1 MWVDGLSDALQV
13 VRRLSETSEPT
24 DDAGIGR
31 SGNTQFRVE
40 PDGSVRLHPGETDWG
55 RWIRMGADLRYY
67 ETIAST
73 NDRVRELAEV
83 GSDSGTIVMAE
94 EQSTG
99 RGRHGRFWHSPPGG
113 GLYFSTLLRPAMPAE
128 YLGWIP
134 LAGALALVR
143 AARPLGSQLA
153 IKWPNDVECRGRKIA
168 GFLAEAVHEGERLQG
183 IVLGVGINVRW
194 KPDDLPEEIRER
206 ATALSLCTS
215 EPVDRDRLLA
225 AFLWEFDALFADL
238 EREIWE
244 QAPAISSEI
253 MAHMS
258 HVGDH
263 VSVKVGESIREGI
276 CTGLTAEGY
285 LQLDGGEGVA
295 SGELIMD
302 RPEGAV

>member
-1 MWVDGLSDALQV
+1 MEGLSEALQV
-13 VRRLSETSEPT
+13 VRRLSESPEPIP
-24 DDAGIGR
+24 DAGGGV
-31 SGNTQFRVE
+31 SGNARIWVE
-40 PDGSVRLHPGETDWG
+40 PDGSIRLHPGETDWG
-55 RWIRMGADLRYY
+55 RWVGIGADLRYY
-67 ETIAST
+67 DTIAST
-73 NDRVRELAEV
+73 NDRVRELTEF
-83 GSDSGTIVMAE
+83 GSDSGTIVLAE

-113 GLYFSTLLRPAMPAE
+113 GLYFSTLLRPAIPAE

-143 AARPLGSQLA
+143 AARPLGSPLA

-183 IVLGVGINVRW
+183 VVLGVGINVMW
-194 KPDDLPEEIRER
+194 KPEDLPEEIRER

-238 EREIWE
+238 EREDWE
-244 QAPAISSEI
+244 EAPAISSEI

-258 HVGDH
+258 HVGEH
-263 VSVKVGESIREGI
+263 VSVKVGENIREGI
-276 CTGLTAEGY
+276 CTGLTAAGY

-295 SGELIMD
+295 SGELIVD
-302 RPEGAV
+302 RPEETV